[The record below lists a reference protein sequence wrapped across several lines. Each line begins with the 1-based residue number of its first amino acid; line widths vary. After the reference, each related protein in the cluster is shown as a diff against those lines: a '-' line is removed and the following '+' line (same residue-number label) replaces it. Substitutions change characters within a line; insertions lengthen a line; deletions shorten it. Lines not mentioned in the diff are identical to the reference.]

1 MPQRALFTVAVG
13 LALLVGVALWPV
25 QVVSLKLPRENN
37 RWIASIPA
45 AEGDRILLAYRHS
58 VELTAV
64 EGHFQIGP
72 RSEILALKTRMQS
85 AGTGLPNT
93 AYDRTVIRNGWIEVD
108 EAHRPVGTIRFFFVP
123 INQPRLVIAGRE
135 TDLSAIEAGAL
146 LEISVESH
154 RLIQRLFELLR
165 GHRVSQASHTKAPHE
180 SE

>member
-1 MPQRALFTVAVG
+1 MPQRTVFTVAVG
-13 LALLVGVALWPV
+13 LVLLVGVALWPV

-85 AGTGLPNT
+85 AGTGL
-93 AYDRTVIRNGWIEVD
+93 D
-108 EAHRPVGTIRFFFVP
+108 EARRPVGTIRFFLVP
-123 INQPRLVIAGRE
+123 INQTRLVIAGRD

-146 LEISVESH
+146 LEISVESR
-154 RLIQRLFELLR
+154 RLIQRLFDLLR

>member
-1 MPQRALFTVAVG
+1 MPQRAVITVVVG
-13 LALLVGVALWPV
+13 LVLLVGIALWPV

-72 RSEILALKTRMQS
+72 QSEILALKTRMQS

-93 AYDRTVIRNGWIEVD
+93 AHDRTAIRNGWIEVD
-108 EAHRPVGTIRFFFVP
+108 EARRPVGTIRFFLVP
-123 INQPRLVIAGRE
+123 INQTRLVIAGR
-135 TDLSAIEAGAL
+135 DIDVSAIGSGAL
-146 LEISVESH
+146 LEISVENRHLIQQLFDLLLSH
-154 RLIQRLFELLR
+154 RVLKARN
-165 GHRVSQASHTKAPHE
+165 TKAQHE

>member
-1 MPQRALFTVAVG
+1 MAQRAVFTVAVG
-13 LALLVGVALWPV
+13 LVLLVGLALWPV
-25 QVVSLKLPRENN
+25 QVVSLKLPRENS

-45 AEGDRILLAYRHS
+45 AEGDRILLTYRHS

-108 EAHRPVGTIRFFFVP
+108 EARRPVGTIRFFLVP
-123 INQPRLVIAGRE
+123 INQTRLVIAGRD
-135 TDLSAIEAGAL
+135 TDLSTIEAGAL
-146 LEISVESH
+146 LEISVENR
-154 RLIQRLFELLR
+154 RLIQRLFDFLHSR
-165 GHRVSQASHTKAPHE
+165 RASQVSKTKALHE

>member
-1 MPQRALFTVAVG
+1 MPQRAVFTAAVG
-13 LALLVGVALWPV
+13 LVLLVGVALWPV

-108 EAHRPVGTIRFFFVP
+108 EVHRPVGTIRFFFVP
-123 INQPRLVIAGRE
+123 INQPRLVIAGRD

-146 LEISVESH
+146 MEISVESR
-154 RLIQRLFELLR
+154 RLIQRLFDLLH
-165 GHRVSQASHTKAPHE
+165 GHWVSQASRMKALHE

>member
-1 MPQRALFTVAVG
+1 MPQRAVFIAAVG
-13 LALLVGVALWPV
+13 FVLVVGVALWPV

-45 AEGDRILLAYRHS
+45 GEGDRILLAYRHS

-85 AGTGLPNT
+85 AGSGLPNT
-93 AYDRTVIRNGWIEVD
+93 AYDRTTIRNGWIEVD
-108 EAHRPVGTIRFFFVP
+108 EAQRPVGTIRFFFVP
-123 INQPRLVIAGRE
+123 INQTRLVVAGRDI
-135 TDLSAIEAGAL
+135 DLSTIETGAL
-146 LEISVESH
+146 LEVAVEKR
-154 RLIQRLFELLR
+154 RLIQRLFDLLHCH
-165 GHRVSQASHTKAPHE
+165 GISQASTTKAHDE

>member
-1 MPQRALFTVAVG
+1 MPQRAVITVTVG
-13 LALLVGVALWPV
+13 LVILLGVSLWPV

-37 RWIASIPA
+37 RRIVSIPA

-64 EGHFQIGP
+64 EGHFQVGP
-72 RSEILALKTRMQS
+72 QSEILALKTRMQS

-108 EAHRPVGTIRFFFVP
+108 EARRPVGTIRFFWVP
-123 INQPRLVIAGRE
+123 INQPRLVIAGRD

-146 LEISVESH
+146 LEISVENR
-154 RLIQRLFELLR
+154 RLVQRLFDLLR
-165 GHRVSQASHTKAPHE
+165 SPSDLQASKTKAPHG
-180 SE
+180 SK

>member
-1 MPQRALFTVAVG
+1 MPQRAVFSVAIG
-13 LALLVGVALWPV
+13 LVLLVGVALWPV

-45 AEGDRILLAYRHS
+45 AKGDRILLAYRHS

-72 RSEILALKTRMQS
+72 QSEIIALKTRMQS

-108 EAHRPVGTIRFFFVP
+108 EARRPVGTIRFFLVP
-123 INQPRLVIAGRE
+123 INQTRLVIAGRE
-135 TDLSAIEAGAL
+135 TDLSVIEAGAL
-146 LEISVESH
+146 LEISVENR
-154 RLIQRLFELLR
+154 RLIQRLLDLFHS
-165 GHRVSQASHTKAPHE
+165 HRVSQASKSKAHHE